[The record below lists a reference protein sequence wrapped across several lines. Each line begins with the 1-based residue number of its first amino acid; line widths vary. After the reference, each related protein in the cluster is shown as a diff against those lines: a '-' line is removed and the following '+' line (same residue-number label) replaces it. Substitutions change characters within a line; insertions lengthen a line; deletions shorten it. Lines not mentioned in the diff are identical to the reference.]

1 MYVDKYYKE
10 ENTSSLIFSIY
21 KCSVVDSARKLKNM
35 NNSGSFTKLRPLSL
49 LRQLSNCFDSTCLQA
64 LSNSACWSIYLEQG
78 KITYATHSV
87 EPFDRLERH
96 LRRLSHQI
104 PLLTSEV
111 RVQVRLIFEPDS
123 HNQLLEYDS
132 NSRSHPP
139 EYQAISWLV
148 SQQHLHSTQAV
159 VLIQELVKEVIES
172 FLLIKE
178 GIYELTEPL
187 ERMPRICR
195 LDVEKI
201 LERCQGRLQNWQAFV
216 PQISSPYQRPYLLIN
231 SKIEE
236 KDLPKLQPDL
246 INWMKG
252 FSLCH
257 LATILNQDEIQ
268 LARNLY
274 PYILNGAIILH
285 EPDPPYDK
293 LPKLFEEQTLLSKLI
308 PEIENTTKELN
319 STINSY
325 PVIAEE
331 NISPVSL
338 LPQISL
344 PPQENFQEPTLSNN
358 INPASQ
364 KVTDATVTAQK
375 VHKIV
380 SVDDSPTILKEISR
394 FLENENFSVVTIND
408 PVKAV
413 LSIIRHKP
421 DLILLDLNMLGID
434 GYELCRIIRNNS
446 IFQKTPIIFV
456 TGNKGIVDKVK
467 AKLVGAS
474 GYLTKPFTRAELLK
488 IVFIHL
494 T

>member
-1 MYVDKYYKE
+1 
-10 ENTSSLIFSIY
+10 
-21 KCSVVDSARKLKNM
+21 M
-35 NNSGSFTKLRPLSL
+35 NNSGAFTQLRPLSL
-49 LRQLSNCFDSTCLQA
+49 LRQLSNCSDSTCLEA
-64 LSNSACWSIYLEQG
+64 LSNSVSWSIYLEQG

-96 LRRLSHQI
+96 LRRLSYQI
-104 PLLTSEV
+104 PLLSSEV
-111 RVQVRLIFEPDS
+111 RVQVRLMFEPDVHS
-123 HNQLLEYDS
+123 QLIEDDS
-132 NSRSHPP
+132 NSRNYPP

-148 SQQHLHSTQAV
+148 SQQHLHSTQAA
-159 VLIQELVKEVIES
+159 VLVQELVKEVIES

-178 GIYELTEPL
+178 GSYELAEPL
-187 ERMPRICR
+187 SRMTKICR
-195 LDVEKI
+195 LDIEKI
-201 LERCQGRLQNWQAFV
+201 LDRCQLRLQNWQAFV
-216 PQISSPYQRPYLLIN
+216 PQIYSPYQRPYLLIN
-231 SKIEE
+231 SKLENQ
-236 KDLPKLQPDL
+236 DLPKLQPDL
-246 INWMKG
+246 TTWMKG

-257 LATILNQDEIQ
+257 LAAILNQDEIQ

-274 PYILNGAIILH
+274 PYILQGAIILH
-285 EPDPPYDK
+285 EPDPPYDR
-293 LPKLFEEQTLLSKLI
+293 LPKIFEGQSLFSKLI
-308 PEIENTTKELN
+308 SGLVDTKQELSTTV
-319 STINSY
+319 NSY
-325 PVIAEE
+325 PNIPEE
-331 NISPVSL
+331 KIVPVQR
-338 LPQISL
+338 LPQIST
-344 PPQENFQEPTLSNN
+344 PPKENFQEPTISNN

-364 KVTDATVTAQK
+364 RVTAATVTAK
-375 VHKIV
+375 KFHKIV
-380 SVDDSPTILKEISR
+380 SVDDSPTILKEISY

-488 IVFIHL
+488 IVFMHL
-494 T
+494 A

>member
-1 MYVDKYYKE
+1 
-10 ENTSSLIFSIY
+10 
-21 KCSVVDSARKLKNM
+21 M
-35 NNSGSFTKLRPLSL
+35 NNSGAFTKLRPLSL
-49 LRQLSNCFDSTCLQA
+49 LRQLSNCSDSTCLQA
-64 LSNSACWSIYLEQG
+64 FSNSVFWLIYLEQG

-111 RVQVRLIFEPDS
+111 RVQVRLMFEPDS
-123 HNQLLEYDS
+123 HSQLIEHDNNLR
-132 NSRSHPP
+132 NPPP
-139 EYQAISWLV
+139 EYQAISWLI
-148 SQQHLHSTQAV
+148 SQKHLHSTQAA

-172 FLLIKE
+172 FLLIQE
-178 GIYELTEPL
+178 GTYELAEQID
-187 ERMPRICR
+187 RMPRICR
-195 LDVEKI
+195 LDGEKI
-201 LERCQGRLQNWQAFV
+201 LERCQVKIQNWQTFI

-236 KDLPKLQPDL
+236 EDLPKLQPDL

-274 PYILNGAIILH
+274 PYILKGAIILH
-285 EPDPPYDK
+285 EPDPPFDK
-293 LPKLFEEQTLLSKLI
+293 LPKIFEGQYLRQATPTLFSQSITEIVYTKQKLN
-308 PEIENTTKELN
+308 NTV
-319 STINSY
+319 NSY
-325 PVIAEE
+325 SDISEGNITPVQQ
-331 NISPVSL
+331 
-338 LPQISL
+338 LPQIS
-344 PPQENFQEPTLSNN
+344 PPLQENFQEPTISNN
-358 INPASQ
+358 INLASQ
-364 KVTDATVTAQK
+364 RVTAATVTAQK
-375 VHKIV
+375 IHKIV

-446 IFQKTPIIFV
+446 IFQQTPIIFV
-456 TGNKGIVDKVK
+456 TGSKGIVDKVK

-488 IVFIHL
+488 IVFMHL

>member
-1 MYVDKYYKE
+1 
-10 ENTSSLIFSIY
+10 
-21 KCSVVDSARKLKNM
+21 M
-35 NNSGSFTKLRPLSL
+35 NNSGAFTKLRPLSL

-64 LSNSACWSIYLEQG
+64 LSNSVRWSIYLEQG

-111 RVQVRLIFEPDS
+111 RLQARLMFEPDS
-123 HNQLLEYDS
+123 HNRLLEYGS

-178 GIYELTEPL
+178 GTYELTEPL

-236 KDLPKLQPDL
+236 KDLTKLQPDL

-257 LATILNQDEIQ
+257 LAIILNQDEIQ
-268 LARNLY
+268 LTRNLY

-293 LPKLFEEQTLLSKLI
+293 LPKLFEEQSLFSKLI
-308 PEIENTTKELN
+308 PEIKNTTKELN

-325 PVIAEE
+325 PDITEE
-331 NISPVSL
+331 NISPVPG

-344 PPQENFQEPTLSNN
+344 PPQEEFQEPTISNN
-358 INPASQ
+358 INPASK

-394 FLENENFSVVTIND
+394 FLENENFSIVTIND

-488 IVFIHL
+488 IVFMHL

>member
-1 MYVDKYYKE
+1 
-10 ENTSSLIFSIY
+10 
-21 KCSVVDSARKLKNM
+21 M
-35 NNSGSFTKLRPLSL
+35 NNSGTFTKLRPLSL
-49 LRQLSNCFDSTCLQA
+49 LRQLSNCSDSTCLQV
-64 LSNSACWSIYLEQG
+64 LSNSVSWSIYLEQG

-96 LRRLSHQI
+96 LRRLSQQI
-104 PLLTSEV
+104 PLLTNEV
-111 RVQVRLIFEPDS
+111 RVQVRLMFEPDS
-123 HNQLLEYDS
+123 HSQLIKDDS
-132 NSRSHPP
+132 NSRSHPR

-148 SQQHLHSTQAV
+148 SQQHLHSTQAA
-159 VLIQELVKEVIES
+159 VLVQELVKEVIES

-178 GIYELTEPL
+178 GTYELTEPL
-187 ERMPRICR
+187 DRMPKICR
-195 LDVEKI
+195 LGVEKI
-201 LERCQGRLQNWQAFV
+201 LEYCQVRLQNCQAFV
-216 PQISSPYQRPYLLIN
+216 PKISSLYQRPYLLIN
-231 SKIEE
+231 SKFDDQ
-236 KDLPKLQPDL
+236 DLPNIQPDL

-257 LATILNQDEIQ
+257 LAVILNQDEIQ

-274 PYILNGAIILH
+274 PYILKGAIILH

-293 LPKLFEEQTLLSKLI
+293 LPKLFEEQSLFSKLI
-308 PEIENTTKELN
+308 SGLVDTKQEPSNTV
-319 STINSY
+319 NSY
-325 PVIAEE
+325 PNIPEE
-331 NISPVSL
+331 KIVPVQR
-338 LPQISL
+338 LPQIST
-344 PPQENFQEPTLSNN
+344 PSKENFQEPTISNN
-358 INPASQ
+358 INSAS
-364 KVTDATVTAQK
+364 KRVTAATVTGQK

-380 SVDDSPTILKEISR
+380 SVDDSSTILKEISY

-446 IFQKTPIIFV
+446 LFQNTPIIFV
-456 TGNKGIVDKVK
+456 TGSKGIVDKVK

-488 IVFIHL
+488 IVFMHL

>member
-1 MYVDKYYKE
+1 
-10 ENTSSLIFSIY
+10 
-21 KCSVVDSARKLKNM
+21 M
-35 NNSGSFTKLRPLSL
+35 NNSGAFTKLRPISL
-49 LRQLSNCFDSTCLQA
+49 LRQLSNCSDSTCLQA
-64 LSNSACWSIYLEQG
+64 LSNSVSWSIYLERG
-78 KITYATHSV
+78 RITYATHSV

-104 PLLTSEV
+104 PLLTSEI
-111 RVQVRLIFEPDS
+111 RVQLRLMFEPDS
-123 HNQLLEYDS
+123 HTQLIEDDS
-132 NSRSHPP
+132 NLRSHPP

-148 SQQHLHSTQAV
+148 SQQHLHSTQAA
-159 VLIQELVKEVIES
+159 VLIQELVQEVIES

-178 GIYELTEPL
+178 GTYELAEPL
-187 ERMPRICR
+187 DIMPRFCR
-195 LDVEKI
+195 LDGEKI
-201 LERCQGRLQNWQAFV
+201 LEHCQVRLIKWQAFV
-216 PQISSPYQRPYLLIN
+216 PQISSPYQRPYLFIN

-246 INWMKG
+246 TNWMKG

-257 LATILNQDEIQ
+257 LAVILNQDEIQ
-268 LARNLY
+268 LAHTLY
-274 PYILNGAIILH
+274 SYILKGAIILH
-285 EPDPPYDK
+285 EADPPYDK
-293 LPKLFEEQTLLSKLI
+293 LPKIFEEQSLISKFI
-308 PEIENTTKELN
+308 PKLVDTKKELN
-319 STINSY
+319 TTVNSY
-325 PVIAEE
+325 LDISEE
-331 NISPVSL
+331 NIAPVQE
-338 LPQISL
+338 LPQIS
-344 PPQENFQEPTLSNN
+344 PSPKEKFQEPTISNS
-358 INPASQ
+358 ITPSSQ
-364 KVTDATVTAQK
+364 IVAAATVTAQK
-375 VHKIV
+375 AHKIV
-380 SVDDSPTILKEISR
+380 SVDDSPTILKEISY

-488 IVFIHL
+488 IIFMHL

>member
-1 MYVDKYYKE
+1 
-10 ENTSSLIFSIY
+10 
-21 KCSVVDSARKLKNM
+21 M
-35 NNSGSFTKLRPLSL
+35 NNSGTFTKLRPLSL
-49 LRQLSNCFDSTCLQA
+49 LRQLSNCSDSTCLQV
-64 LSNSACWSIYLEQG
+64 LSNSVTWSIYLEQG

-96 LRRLSHQI
+96 LRRLSQQI
-104 PLLTSEV
+104 PLLTNEV
-111 RVQVRLIFEPDS
+111 RHQVRLMFEPDS
-123 HNQLLEYDS
+123 HSQLIQNDS
-132 NSRSHPP
+132 NSRSNPP

-148 SQQHLHSTQAV
+148 SQQHLHSTQAA
-159 VLIQELVKEVIES
+159 VLVQELVKEVIES

-178 GIYELTEPL
+178 GTYELTEPI
-187 ERMPRICR
+187 EGMPKICR
-195 LDVEKI
+195 LGVEKI
-201 LERCQGRLQNWQAFV
+201 IEYCQVRLQNWQDFT
-216 PQISSPYQRPYLLIN
+216 PKISSQYQRPYLLIN
-231 SKIEE
+231 SKFDDQ
-236 KDLPKLQPDL
+236 DLPNLQPDL

-257 LATILNQDEIQ
+257 LAVILNQDEIQ

-274 PYILNGAIILH
+274 PYILKGAIILH

-293 LPKLFEEQTLLSKLI
+293 LPKIFEERSLFSKLI
-308 PEIENTTKELN
+308 SGLVDTKEELS
-319 STINSY
+319 STVNSY
-325 PVIAEE
+325 QNIPEEKIVPVQR
-331 NISPVSL
+331 
-338 LPQISL
+338 LPQIST
-344 PPQENFQEPTLSNN
+344 PPKENFQEPTISNN
-358 INPASQ
+358 INSASQ
-364 KVTDATVTAQK
+364 RVTAATVTVQK

-380 SVDDSPTILKEISR
+380 SVDDSPTILKEISY

-446 IFQKTPIIFV
+446 LFQNTPIIFV

-488 IVFIHL
+488 IVFMHL